1 MELTR
6 RDAVAAL
13 AAAGIA
19 GGGALAA
26 ERTGLLEDEEADV
39 PVTETMVA
47 AAEAVYPT
55 AVTGVREF
63 VETYVIGRAE
73 DRPGYQEGIVEA
85 TAVLNEDARTWT
97 DSAFVDLTVA
107 ERDELL
113 HEMSVDVVDPDP
125 DGIAAERIRFYVV
138 NELQYALYTSPTG
151 GRLVGIENPQGH
163 PGGLGSYQQGPGG
176 GQG

>member
-13 AAAGIA
+13 ATAGIA

-26 ERTGLLEDEEADV
+26 ERAGVFDDEDGDV

-55 AVTGVREF
+55 AVSGVREF
-63 VETYVIGRAE
+63 VESYVIGRAE
-73 DRPGYQEGIVEA
+73 DRPGYREGVTEA
-85 TAVLNEDARTWT
+85 VATLNEDARTWT
-97 DSAFVDLTVA
+97 DRSFVELPVD

-113 HEMSVDVVDPDP
+113 HEMSVDVVEPDP

-176 GQG
+176 GGE